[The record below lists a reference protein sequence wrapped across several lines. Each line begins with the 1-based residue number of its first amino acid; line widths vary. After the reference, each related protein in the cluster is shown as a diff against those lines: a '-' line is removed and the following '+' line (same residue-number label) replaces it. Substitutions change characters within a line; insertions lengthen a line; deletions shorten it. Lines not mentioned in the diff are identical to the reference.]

1 MKFIRPATLTA
12 IILFIIVGV
21 NKIGDSGI
29 EHTRVWTIEDSK
41 AYARDKIEVYADK
54 QWQCLDKLW
63 TAESHWREKAY
74 NHVKVMG
81 KNAGGIPQ
89 ILDMSTKL
97 KPTSQI
103 DRGLSY
109 IEFRYITPCRAWEH
123 HLKKGWY

>member
-1 MKFIRPATLTA
+1 MKFIRPATL
-12 IILFIIVGV
+12 IVIMLFIIVGV
-21 NKIGDSGI
+21 NKIGDSGVD
-29 EHTRVWTIEDSK
+29 HTRVWTTEDSK
-41 AYARDKIEVYADK
+41 AYARDKLEMYTDK
-54 QWQCLDKLW
+54 QWQCLNKLW

-81 KNAGGIPQ
+81 KHAGGIPQ
-89 ILDMSTKL
+89 ILDMSPKL
-97 KPTSQI
+97 NPTSQI